1 MASFASSMFS
11 NVTKPKPLDLCVS
24 LSFTTTTGGEN
35 SRRQPLQH
43 SPAQPYTAQHSPA
56 APRRALTFRDLPVFG
71 EDLLQRL
78 LVGVKAQPSDEQ
90 LALIRCHRDLPSQ
103 PAFGQ
108 QLRPALPNA
117 SADAPGAARGR
128 RTRSDPRGRRRRAMP
143 ARVLPPGR
151 GRSAPPAEPRR
162 RQRACA
168 PPHGGPP
175 PRRPP
180 PGAGPPPLTRPAPR
194 RRRSPSPLL
203 PPAAILHGR
212 GPSPFCFRG
221 APQRSS
227 GPLLPAANRPG
238 GRTALPAAA
247 QGLAA
252 RGGPTPGRGTAR
264 TPPTSGTRCPRCPA
278 PSPPSS
284 PTADRCPPRTSAG
297 AYRRSEPQKPHNT
310 SKPQRDERGGWRG
323 GGLYTPAPGPAL
335 LMNMQI
341 CPHRGAERVT
351 PPKRRRCA
359 ST

>member
-1 MASFASSMFS
+1 M
-11 NVTKPKPLDLCVS
+11 
-24 LSFTTTTGGEN
+24 
-35 SRRQPLQH
+35 
-43 SPAQPYTAQHSPA
+43 
-56 APRRALTFRDLPVFG
+56 
-71 EDLLQRL
+71 
-78 LVGVKAQPSDEQ
+78 
-90 LALIRCHRDLPSQ
+90 LALINDRRLQRGQ
-103 PAFGQ
+103 PPLGF
-108 QLRPALPNA
+108 LNPALYRLRE
-117 SADAPGAARGR
+117 RG
-128 RTRSDPRGRRRRAMP
+128 
-143 ARVLPPGR
+143 
-151 GRSAPPAEPRR
+151 
-162 RQRACA
+162 
-168 PPHGGPP
+168 HGGALFDVS
-175 PRRPP
+175 
-180 PGAGPPPLTRPAPR
+180 GAGSGCSAAVRGEAGI
-194 RRRSPSPLL
+194 L

-341 CPHRGAERVT
+341 CPHRGAGRVT